1 MKHAVFHPA
10 RADRWHRL
18 LATLSPKE
26 VGDAIDA
33 LIARLDAM
41 GGDPDLEEDDHAGG
55 NVEDVGEAGS
65 LPEWGG
71 GNEDRHA
78 YGDDDDEGDLE
89 DRRLRMPHIKRIQRT
104 RCDRHVERWGYVT
117 HELRTTRSGQPRQGV
132 RA

>member
-1 MKHAVFHPA
+1 MKLAVFHPA

-26 VGDAIDA
+26 VSDAIDA
-33 LIARLDAM
+33 LIARLDAL

-55 NVEDVGEAGS
+55 NVEDVGEAGT
-65 LPEWGG
+65 LPESDLGCVG
-71 GNEDRHA
+71 VQFSS
-78 YGDDDDEGDLE
+78 DDDDEGDLE

-104 RCDRHVERWGYVT
+104 RCDRQIDRWGYVT
-117 HELRTTRSGQPRQGV
+117 HQLRATHAGQPSKGA

>member
-10 RADRWHRL
+10 RADRFHRL
-18 LATLSPKE
+18 LATLSPNE

-33 LIARLDAM
+33 LIARLDAL

-55 NVEDVGEAGS
+55 NVDDVGEAGT
-65 LPEWGG
+65 LPESDLGCVG
-71 GNEDRHA
+71 VHFSS
-78 YGDDDDEGDLE
+78 DDDDEGDLE

-104 RCDRHVERWGYVT
+104 RCDRHVGRWGNVT
-117 HELRTTRSGQPRQGV
+117 HLLRDQRAGDLRQGV